1 MNSLRWNV
9 LALAALLT
17 MTGCASLAPEMKLPD
32 APVPAR
38 YEDSN
43 AVTSTELADWRG
55 FFADERLRALID
67 RALLNNRDLRVATL
81 NIERARAQYQVQR
94 ADLLPTVNAQASGT
108 HQRTSGDV
116 NGTGVTITSHQYA
129 ASLGVASYE
138 LDLFGRVA
146 SLRDQA
152 LSQFFATESAQR
164 ATRISL
170 VAELANA
177 YLTHAADRERLQLAN
192 DTLASQQA
200 SYDLVRQRHALGTA
214 SALELRQA
222 QTTVESARVDVAR
235 YTSLLAQDRNAI
247 SLLVGMPVSDRQL
260 AEVPIDTLNAL
271 PEIDAGLPSQL
282 LQRRPDIVQAEQTL
296 RGANASIGA
305 ARAAFFP
312 SITLTASAGS
322 ASANL
327 SDLFRGGQ
335 GAWSFAPQITL
346 PIFDG
351 GRNQA
356 NLKIAETDRDIAVAN
371 YEKSIQSAFREV
383 ADALA
388 ERSTLG
394 EQLDAQ
400 LALTEATA
408 ETHRLSQAR
417 FERGVDSWLQVLD
430 AQRSYYA
437 ARQNLIATRLSRLT
451 NQVTLYKA
459 LGGGWQDAAAVA
471 AAPAST
477 TQRP

>member
-1 MNSLRWNV
+1 MISIRFHT
-9 LALAALLT
+9 LAAAAALMLA
-17 MTGCASLAPEMKLPD
+17 GCASMAPELTLPA

-38 YEDSN
+38 YEGSDAADS
-43 AVTSTELADWRG
+43 AQLADWRG

-94 ADLLPTVNAQASGT
+94 ADLLPTVSAGGSGT
-108 HQRTSGDV
+108 HQRTPGDLS
-116 NGTGVTITSHQYA
+116 GTGQPVTSHQYS

-138 LDLFGRVA
+138 LDLFGRVR

-152 LSQFFATESAQR
+152 LSQFFATEAAQR

-177 YLTHAADRERLQLAN
+177 YLTHAADRERLQLAK
-192 DTLASQQA
+192 DTLASQQ
-200 SYDLVRQRHALGTA
+200 SSFELVRQRHALGTA
-214 SALELRQA
+214 SALDVRQA
-222 QTTVESARVDVAR
+222 QTSVESARVDVAR
-235 YTSLLAQDRNAI
+235 YTSLVAQDRNAI
-247 SLLVGMPVSDRQL
+247 SLLVGMPVDDAQL
-260 AEVPIDTLNAL
+260 AQAPIDALNAL
-271 PEIDAGLPSQL
+271 PEVDAGLPSQL

-322 ASANL
+322 ASASL

-335 GAWSFAPQITL
+335 GAWSFMPQISV

-351 GRNQA
+351 GRNRA
-356 NLKIAETDRDIAVAN
+356 NLKVAETDRDIAVAN
-371 YEKSIQSAFREV
+371 YEKAIQSAFREV

-388 ERSTLG
+388 ERATLG
-394 EQLDAQ
+394 EQLEAQ
-400 LALTEATA
+400 TALTDATA

-417 FERGVDSWLQVLD
+417 FDRGVDSSLQVLD

-459 LGGGWQDAAAVA
+459 LGGGWQDSS
-471 AAPAST
+471 PRS
-477 TQRP
+477 